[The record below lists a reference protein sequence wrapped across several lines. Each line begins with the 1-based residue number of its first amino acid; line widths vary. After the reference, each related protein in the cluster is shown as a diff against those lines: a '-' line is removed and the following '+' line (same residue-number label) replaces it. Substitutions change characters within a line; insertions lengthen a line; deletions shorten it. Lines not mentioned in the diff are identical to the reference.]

1 MKKIS
6 SLLILFITLN
16 SFSQQDKL
24 VSKISEINDLYLN
37 QKYDQVISE
46 SKKIFS
52 EVYGPVDD
60 RNKLR
65 LIPLVANSHI
75 ILENYSKAFEN
86 YNRYKEIYLKFD
98 IKGLSLKQKEKAL
111 KSVNKTIADLKVWIP
126 ENEITTTNPK
136 NNNTQS
142 DSKNIVELVTS
153 SNEESDRKNTVE
165 LVTSSNGKSRSE
177 AIKFALR
184 DALEQS
190 FGTFISSNTKIMNDE
205 IVNDEI
211 VSVNSGNILNYDVIS
226 ESQLLDELYT
236 VSVRSTVSLTSLTS
250 YMQNKGHKI
259 SFSGESFGMKI
270 KLQKLNEQSETKV
283 IDNMIVVLRKLII
296 KSIDFKIVETSEPVL
311 KTNFKGNEGEELY
324 NVIVKVSS
332 YPNKN
337 YDSFK
342 NFMLKTLRNI
352 SMSNIEIEEYSKL
365 KKDVSRFI
373 VFNEENMSYPTSEV
387 LKKFN
392 PINPSELKKLLRS
405 NTNRISNVEFNNLDF
420 KTNGKK
426 NVTRRTKELII
437 ENLKHFKE
445 VSSHNLQI
453 VSKGSTKG
461 SEKYFDNPWYISKI
475 NENIKLISRRREVND
490 LLSYPIS
497 SNGNIDL
504 RLIPNDYSAK
514 PEFKLSWSYEVPFV
528 MKRYKSQWEN
538 YLRNHDIFTF
548 RSINSLKKIDS
559 FLKETQE
566 LVFGFSLEF
575 GDFSWTPFYDR
586 FDYENLDNISEEI
599 IDQIPNET
607 KSLYKTNL
615 LNFQKSDENI
625 LDYYRAPYFGLPA
638 AHKDFFNGLN
648 LGKRR
653 SKSNYRDLA
662 RYQRYQPRTSYT
674 ELLSKLVNKNRRE
687 KDEDIK
693 ELFFTNLIY
702 LYRASEIRMGNFNES
717 TIIEVIEKSFHEIS
731 LKLTLSE
738 LENIQDFKVNNLNYT
753 KIKKLKN

>member
-1 MKKIS
+1 MKKLV
-6 SLLILFITLN
+6 LLAIMLGLST
-16 SFSQQDKL
+16 SVFSQQT
-24 VSKISEINDLYLN
+24 
-37 QKYDQVISE
+37 
-46 SKKIFS
+46 
-52 EVYGPVDD
+52 EV
-60 RNKLR
+60 N
-65 LIPLVANSHI
+65 
-75 ILENYSKAFEN
+75 
-86 YNRYKEIYLKFD
+86 
-98 IKGLSLKQKEKAL
+98 
-111 KSVNKTIADLKVWIP
+111 
-126 ENEITTTNPK
+126 TTNPK

-142 DSKNIVELVTS
+142 DS
-153 SNEESDRKNTVE
+153 KNTVE

-190 FGTFISSNTKIMNDE
+190 FGAFISSNTKIMNDE

-211 VSVNSGNILNYDVIS
+211 VSVSSGNILNYDVIS
-226 ESQLLDELYT
+226 ESQLLDELYA
-236 VSVRSTVSLTSLTS
+236 VSVRSTVSLTSLTT
-250 YMQNKGHKI
+250 YMQNKGHEI

-270 KLQKLNEQSETKV
+270 KLQKLNEQSETKA

-296 KSIDFKIVETSEPVL
+296 KIIDFKIVETSEPVL

-461 SEKYFDNPWYISKI
+461 SEEYFDNPWYISKI

-497 SNGNIDL
+497 SNGNADL
-504 RLIPNDYSAK
+504 RRIPNDYSAK

>member
-1 MKKIS
+1 MKKIT
-6 SLLILFITLN
+6 LLSIMLGLST
-16 SFSQQDKL
+16 SVFSQQT
-24 VSKISEINDLYLN
+24 
-37 QKYDQVISE
+37 
-46 SKKIFS
+46 
-52 EVYGPVDD
+52 EV
-60 RNKLR
+60 N
-65 LIPLVANSHI
+65 
-75 ILENYSKAFEN
+75 
-86 YNRYKEIYLKFD
+86 
-98 IKGLSLKQKEKAL
+98 
-111 KSVNKTIADLKVWIP
+111 
-126 ENEITTTNPK
+126 TTNPK

-142 DSKNIVELVTS
+142 DS
-153 SNEESDRKNTVE
+153 KNTVE

-190 FGTFISSNTKIMNDE
+190 FGAFISSNTKIMNDE

-211 VSVNSGNILNYDVIS
+211 VSVSSGNILNYDVIS

-236 VSVRSTVSLTSLTS
+236 VSVRSTVSLTSLTT

-270 KLQKLNEQSETKV
+270 KLQKLNEQSETKA

-296 KSIDFKIVETSEPVL
+296 KIIDFKIVETSEPVL

-461 SEKYFDNPWYISKI
+461 SEEYFDNPWYISKI

-497 SNGNIDL
+497 SNGNADL
-504 RLIPNDYSAK
+504 RRIPNDYSAK

>member
-1 MKKIS
+1 MKKIT
-6 SLLILFITLN
+6 LLSIMLGLST
-16 SFSQQDKL
+16 SVFSQQT
-24 VSKISEINDLYLN
+24 
-37 QKYDQVISE
+37 
-46 SKKIFS
+46 
-52 EVYGPVDD
+52 EV
-60 RNKLR
+60 N
-65 LIPLVANSHI
+65 
-75 ILENYSKAFEN
+75 
-86 YNRYKEIYLKFD
+86 
-98 IKGLSLKQKEKAL
+98 
-111 KSVNKTIADLKVWIP
+111 
-126 ENEITTTNPK
+126 TTNPK

-142 DSKNIVELVTS
+142 DS
-153 SNEESDRKNTVE
+153 KNTVE

-190 FGTFISSNTKIMNDE
+190 FGAFISSNTKIMNDE

-211 VSVNSGNILNYDVIS
+211 VSVSSGNILNYDVIS
-226 ESQLLDELYT
+226 ESQLLDELYA
-236 VSVRSTVSLTSLTS
+236 VSVRSTVSLTSLTT
-250 YMQNKGHKI
+250 YMQNKGHEI

-270 KLQKLNEQSETKV
+270 KLQKLNEQSETKA

-296 KSIDFKIVETSEPVL
+296 KIIDFKIVETSEPVL

-461 SEKYFDNPWYISKI
+461 SEEYFDNPWYISKI

-497 SNGNIDL
+497 SNGNADL
-504 RLIPNDYSAK
+504 RRIPNDYSAK

-607 KSLYKTNL
+607 KSLYKTKL